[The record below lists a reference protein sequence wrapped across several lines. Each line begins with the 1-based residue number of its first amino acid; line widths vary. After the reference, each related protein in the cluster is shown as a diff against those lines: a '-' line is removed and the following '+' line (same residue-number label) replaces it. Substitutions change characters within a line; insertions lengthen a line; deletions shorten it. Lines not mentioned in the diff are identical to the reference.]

1 MKFQSLQNLL
11 FFLFFSFS
19 SSAALAQNQTAALLG
34 NYSKMPADF
43 TRYLKKGETAIF
55 RKDAASALLQSR
67 PATLSFTFQFEN
79 KTWETELVQSDIFSK
94 GFFVTTGANPGE
106 KFNYENTALH
116 YRGTIKGKAKSFVAI
131 SILQNQLVAV
141 LSDEKGNINIGAVKA
156 NAAAGEHIIYRE
168 DDLLIKNEFTC
179 GTPDAPA
186 GDNSPIPAYSPQT
199 ITAATI
205 NAEPV
210 DMYFEAD
217 YTTYLNNG
225 SNVTNVA
232 NYVTALFNV
241 VHTIYENDSVNT
253 KISAIKVWNTPDPY
267 QAIATT
273 SPLLSAFSS
282 NMSIGFP
289 GDLAH
294 FLSQRGLGGGIAY
307 LDILCSGNSTKTA
320 VSGNLSNSFGP
331 FPVYS
336 WSAMVITHES
346 GHNIASPHTQS
357 CSWPGGAI
365 DNCYTTEGGCAQGP
379 APVNGGTI
387 MSYCHLTGYGIN
399 LANGFGPLPG
409 ARIRSRVRTS
419 TCINPG
425 VYFETTFQNITEE
438 NADVESGCA
447 DYKLLTTKLKIPYAP
462 SQPASITLL
471 PTGNT
476 GLTVGTNSDVE
487 ISPLSF
493 VLDSNNLSQT
503 INLKVYN
510 DALIENIET
519 LTLNF
524 NLNANGGNTIKRNL
538 STTHSI
544 SITSLDHRPDSSI
557 NEPLYAENFD
567 AVLTGLGSWTQA
579 VVYGDASPNRWVIGN
594 SGDAS
599 FPTKAAYISNNGT
612 AYAYSGA
619 AAADS
624 STVRLISPTINAA
637 GFSNMRLS
645 YLYKCNGETFFVNGG
660 GTAGG
665 LTGLDYG
672 KILYSTNNGSTW
684 TLLKD
689 NIARINAKG
698 SDDIAIPADANNA
711 TALKI
716 AFEWN
721 NNASVVNNPPFL
733 IDSINIRGTS
743 ITPIQTAASA
753 ANADEAWLGPNQTV
767 HYYNP
772 VTKNIM
778 ATIENTSGFD
788 FGCTRLEL
796 LRTGT
801 GAFNAWGNTPNQQVS
816 AKAYKIIPG
825 NNNSSAPYKLTLYY
839 TNAEINGWLA
849 ATGNTPADIR
859 IVKTDGDITQT
870 SPATPPVY
878 SSINTSSAYG
888 ASAHSTITGTFTG
901 FSTFALAKL
910 TGTPVC
916 PGGNFGYA
924 AGISGTAYQWQV
936 NSGSGYVNI
945 SNNSF
950 YSGATTDSL
959 VLTAPPTFAYGYT
972 YRCTVTTAAGLVYS
986 REYML
991 RFGLTWL
998 GTVSKVWENPANWGC
1013 GVLPDDN
1020 TDVTINGGAAF
1031 YPEVSTSTTIRSL
1044 TTQPST
1050 TVTVKS
1056 GIQLT
1061 IKK

>member
-1 MKFQSLQNLL
+1 MKFQFLQNLL
-11 FFLFFSFS
+11 FIIFLTLSGS
-19 SSAALAQNQTAALLG
+19 TALAQGNKAALLG
-34 NYSKMPADF
+34 NYKNMPANF
-43 TRYLKKGETAIF
+43 TSYLKKGETATF
-55 RKDAASALLQSR
+55 KQNMAAALLQSK
-67 PATLSFTFQFEN
+67 PASLNFTFQFEN
-79 KTWETELVQSDIFSK
+79 KIWETELEKAEIFSK
-94 GFFVTTGANPGE
+94 GFFVTTGTNPGE

-116 YRGTIKGKAKSFVAI
+116 YRGTIRGKPNSFAAI
-131 SILQNQLVAV
+131 SILNNELVAV
-141 LSDEKGNINIGAVKA
+141 LSDEKGNINIGLIKSS
-156 NAAAGEHIIYRE
+156 AAGEHIIYRE
-168 DDLLIKNEFTC
+168 EDLLIKNEFAC
-179 GTPDAPA
+179 GTPDAPT
-186 GDNSPIPAYSPQT
+186 DSNPLPVYSPSAA
-199 ITAATI
+199 TAATI

-217 YTTYLNNG
+217 YTTYTNNG
-225 SNVTNVA
+225 SNVNNVV
-232 NYVTALFNV
+232 NYITALFNV

-273 SPLLSAFSS
+273 SPLLSAFAS

-307 LDILCSGNSTKTA
+307 VDILCSSNSSKTA
-320 VSGNLSNSFGP
+320 VSGNLSNSFSP

-346 GHNIASPHTQS
+346 GHNIGSPHTQS

-365 DNCYTTEGGCAQGP
+365 DNCYATEGGCAQGP
-379 APVNGGTI
+379 PPANGGTI

-425 VYFETTFQNITEE
+425 VYFETTFQNVTEE
-438 NADVESGCA
+438 SADVEAGCA

-462 SQPASITLL
+462 SQPANITLL

-476 GLTVGTNSDVE
+476 GLVIGTNNDVE
-487 ISPLSF
+487 VSPLSF
-493 VLDSNNLSQT
+493 VLDTNNLSQT

-510 DALIENIET
+510 DALIENVET

-524 NLNANGGNTIKRNL
+524 NVNANGGNAVKRNT
-538 STTHSI
+538 STTHSLNI
-544 SITSLDHRPDSSI
+544 NSTDHRPDSSI
-557 NEPLYAENFD
+557 NEPLYAETFD
-567 AVLTGLGSWTQA
+567 AVTSGFGNWSQV

-594 SGDAS
+594 SGDAG
-599 FPTKAAYISNNGT
+599 FPTKAAYISNNGS

-619 AAADS
+619 VAADS

-660 GTAGG
+660 GTSGG

-672 KILYSTNNGSTW
+672 KIFYSTNNGSTW

-689 NIARINAKG
+689 NIARINSKA
-698 SDDIAIPADANNA
+698 SDDIALPADANNS

-721 NNASVVNNPPFL
+721 NNNSLVNNPPFL

-753 ANADEAWLGPNQTV
+753 TNADEAWLGPNQTV

-778 ATIENTSGFD
+778 ATIENTSTFD
-788 FGCTRLEL
+788 FGCTKLEL
-796 LRTGT
+796 LRTGN

-816 AKAYKIIPG
+816 AKAYKITPG
-825 NNNSSAPYKLTLYY
+825 NISNDAPYKLTLYF
-839 TNAEINGWLA
+839 TNAEINGWLV
-849 ATGNTPADIR
+849 ATGNHISDIR
-859 IVKTDGDITQT
+859 IVKTGGDIAQAP
-870 SPATPPVY
+870 PATPAVY
-878 SSINTSSAYG
+878 SSINNMAAYG
-888 ASAHSTITGTFTG
+888 ASHSAISGIFTG
-901 FSTFALAKL
+901 FSTFAIAKQI
-910 TGTPVC
+910 GSPFC

-924 AGISGTAYQWQV
+924 AGINGSAYQWQV
-936 NSGSGYVNI
+936 NNGTGYVNI
-945 SNNSF
+945 SNNTI
-950 YSGATTDSL
+950 YSGAASDSL
-959 VLTAPPTFAYGYT
+959 ILTAPPTFAYGYK
-972 YRCTVTTAAGLVYS
+972 YRCAVTTAAGLVYS
-986 REYML
+986 QEYTL

-1020 TDVTINGGAAF
+1020 TDVTINGSAAF
-1031 YPEVSTSTTIRSL
+1031 TPEVSTNTAIRSL
-1044 TTQPST
+1044 TTEPGAT
-1050 TVTVKS
+1050 ITVKS